1 MLAFLQSYYDRQG
14 PNKGFIL
21 SMMLWLILLILQ
33 TPTALAQDSVYEP
46 VVRRHQQKVKSRWSL
61 EDWFSLKKKRQ
72 AQDQWL
78 SWNRKRGPFFEL
90 LVDVHGGGHD
100 FKRDGTDADKE
111 DFVVA
116 GGGVQ
121 IFFGPAGIGIG
132 RDQYKIKE
140 KEQYSQRDEGSL
152 FLRLAGSSTQT
163 THLTLLG
170 GVMKYEHKYY
180 GDYDHKFYGVL
191 SNLYIFRHMGLEGQ
205 YRVKA
210 SADSQTHEIEGED
223 YHWGAF
229 WELSILR
236 VYLLYHQDF
245 SRAKRISTGVKDNER
260 VNGTVFGA
268 RLYF

>member
-1 MLAFLQSYYDRQG
+1 
-14 PNKGFIL
+14 
-21 SMMLWLILLILQ
+21 MMLWLILLFFN
-33 TPTALAQDSVYEP
+33 TSPALAQDSVYEP
-46 VVRRHQQKVKSRWSL
+46 IVLRHQQKVRSRWTL

-90 LVDVHGGGHD
+90 IVDVHGGGHD
-100 FKRDGTDADKE
+100 FKRDGSDSAKE
-111 DFVVA
+111 DFVIA

-121 IFFGPAGIGIG
+121 MFFGPLGLGIG

-140 KEQYSQRDEGSL
+140 KAQYSQRDEGTL

-163 THLTLLG
+163 THLTLVG
-170 GVMKYEHKYY
+170 GVQKYEHKFY

-205 YRVKA
+205 FRWKT
-210 SADSQTHEIEGED
+210 STESDSHKIEGED
-223 YHWGAF
+223 YHWGLF

-236 VYLLYHQDF
+236 VYVIYHQDF
-245 SRAKRISTGVKDNER
+245 SRAKNLDTDVEDNER
-260 VNGTVFGA
+260 VNGTVLGA

>member
-1 MLAFLQSYYDRQG
+1 
-14 PNKGFIL
+14 
-21 SMMLWLILLILQ
+21 MMLWLILLILQ
-33 TPTALAQDSVYEP
+33 TPTALAQDSAYGS
-46 VVRRHQQKVKSRWSL
+46 VVRRHQQKVKSRWTL
-61 EDWFSLKKKRQ
+61 EDWFSVKKKRQ

-90 LVDVHGGGHD
+90 LVDVHMGRPG
-100 FKRDGTDADKE
+100 FKRDGTDAEKE
-111 DFVVA
+111 DFEIA

-121 IFFGPAGIGIG
+121 MFLGPAGIGIG
-132 RDQYKIKE
+132 RDQFKIKE
-140 KEQYSQRDEGSL
+140 KEQYSQRDEGTL

-180 GDYDHKFYGVL
+180 GDYDHTFYGVL

-210 SADSQTHEIEGED
+210 STDSQTHEIQGED

-245 SRAKRISTGVKDNER
+245 NRAKRISTGVKDNER
-260 VNGTVFGA
+260 VNGTVLGA